1 MREPTVLFCVGATKA
16 GTSWLYEH
24 LSAHPDCHFRT
35 IKELHYFQL
44 TAPGQFG
51 AALRRL
57 QGEIDGLKAR
67 LTGAAAAQRARIE
80 RRLADLR
87 DWRRVLQRRETD
99 LDAYRAFLT
108 EGQGERRLVGDITP
122 AYALLDADRL
132 ALLPQ
137 VAADTRVV
145 YLMRDPV
152 ARLWSHVRMIAQRV
166 APAGFA
172 AEARALLAR
181 IVAGDLAGE
190 GAGIAAR
197 GDYAAIL
204 PRLARAFDPA
214 RLLVLFYEEML
225 TLSGLARLSEFLGI
239 RPLPADLDRRV
250 HEGIALRMTEDE
262 SRAARVWLRPQY
274 DYVSAKFPSLPK
286 AWRANMEEGLA

>member
-24 LSAHPDCHFRT
+24 LSTHPDCHFRT

-108 EGQGERRLVGDITP
+108 EGQGDRRLVGDITP
-122 AYALLDADRL
+122 AYALLEEDRL

>member
-1 MREPTVLFCVGATKA
+1 
-16 GTSWLYEH
+16 
-24 LSAHPDCHFRT
+24 
-35 IKELHYFQL
+35 
-44 TAPGQFG
+44 
-51 AALRRL
+51 
-57 QGEIDGLKAR
+57 
-67 LTGAAAAQRARIE
+67 
-80 RRLADLR
+80 
-87 DWRRVLQRRETD
+87 
-99 LDAYRAFLT
+99 
-108 EGQGERRLVGDITP
+108 
-122 AYALLDADRL
+122 
-132 ALLPQ
+132 
-137 VAADTRVV
+137 
-145 YLMRDPV
+145 
-152 ARLWSHVRMIAQRV
+152 MIAQRV